1 MSLQK
6 IEESVVCVDTTK
18 NQIEDNPLKS
28 KEASDLHMAL
38 KLGLS
43 LCLDALDAFMDSLI
57 LNINEYSHIPLLDKA
72 KCVQWFL
79 SNKLDSLSRF
89 HLCILDQQIMKTII
103 ILGIL
108 RFSMVP
114 TMKHICC
121 IHLPVI
127 NINSTSH
134 LHSSKYL

>member
-43 LCLDALDAFMDSLI
+43 LCLDALDAVVDSLI
-57 LNINEYSHIPLLDKA
+57 LNVNEDSHIPLLDKA

-79 SNKLDSLSRF
+79 SNKLGSLSRF
-89 HLCILDQQIMKTII
+89 HLCILDQQIMKATNS
-103 ILGIL
+103 LGHSQD
-108 RFSMVP
+108 F
-114 TMKHICC
+114 TMMTAFEESIMS
-121 IHLPVI
+121 
-127 NINSTSH
+127 NNNR
-134 LHSSKYL
+134 